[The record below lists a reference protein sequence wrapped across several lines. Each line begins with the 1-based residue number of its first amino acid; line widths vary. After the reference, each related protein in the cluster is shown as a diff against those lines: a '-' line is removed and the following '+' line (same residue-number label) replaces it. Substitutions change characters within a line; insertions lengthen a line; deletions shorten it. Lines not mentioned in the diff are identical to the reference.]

1 MAEKDD
7 FVVINSPTLEL
18 FLEMIPKN
26 EYIRDFKSNKQKDPD
41 SVAYLIK
48 RDMSQ
53 RDCVKLGN
61 CFEKLLND
69 MILQLSPNLQPKT
82 IKNKYRV
89 FVDEEYKIVYYAE
102 LKADYSKNCECMVE
116 ELKKEVPDYTVKW
129 CVLLYR
135 YIASEYIPTDI
146 LLKKY
151 LKISQNVYGIN
162 DYLEMVGI
170 DFRFTEETYKYYLN
184 LIADEMFAN
193 E

>member
-1 MAEKDD
+1 
-7 FVVINSPTLEL
+7 
-18 FLEMIPKN
+18 MIPKN
-26 EYIRDFKSNKQKDPD
+26 EYIKDFKSNKQKDPD
-41 SVAYLIK
+41 SVAYLIR

-53 RDCVKLGN
+53 RECVKLGN
-61 CFEKLLND
+61 CFEKLLTD
-69 MILQLSPNLQPKT
+69 MTVQLVAHLQPKS
-82 IKNKYRV
+82 IKNKYNV

-102 LKADYSKNCECMVE
+102 LKADYSKNAECMVD
-116 ELKKEVPDYTVKW
+116 ELKKEVPGYTVKW

-135 YIASEYIPTDI
+135 YIASEYIPTEI
-146 LLKKY
+146 LKKY
-151 LKISQNVYGIN
+151 IKISQNVYGIN

>member
-7 FVVINSPTLEL
+7 FVVINSPTLDL
-18 FLEMIPKN
+18 LLEMIPKN
-26 EYIRDFKSNKQKDPD
+26 EYIKDFKSNKQKDPD
-41 SVAYLIK
+41 SVAYLIR
-48 RDMSQ
+48 RDMTQ
-53 RDCVKLGN
+53 RECVKLGN
-61 CFEKLLND
+61 CFEKLLTD
-69 MILQLSPNLQPKT
+69 MTVQLVTHLQPKS
-82 IKNKYRV
+82 IKNKYNV

-102 LKADYSKNCECMVE
+102 LKADYSKNAECMVD
-116 ELKKEVPDYTVKW
+116 ELKKEVPGYTVKW

-135 YIASEYIPTDI
+135 YIASEYIPTEI
-146 LLKKY
+146 LKKY
-151 LKISQNVYGIN
+151 IKISQNVYGIN

>member
-7 FVVINSPTLEL
+7 FVVINSPTLDL
-18 FLEMIPKN
+18 LLEMIPKN
-26 EYIRDFKSNKQKDPD
+26 EYIKDFKSNKQKDPD
-41 SVAYLIK
+41 SVAYLIR
-48 RDMSQ
+48 RDMTQ
-53 RDCVKLGN
+53 RECVKLGN
-61 CFEKLLND
+61 CFEKLLTD
-69 MILQLSPNLQPKT
+69 MTVQLVTHLQPKS
-82 IKNKYRV
+82 IKNKYNV

-102 LKADYSKNCECMVE
+102 LKADYSKNTECMVD
-116 ELKKEVPDYTVKW
+116 ELKKEVPGYTVKW

-135 YIASEYIPTDI
+135 YIASEYIPTEI
-146 LLKKY
+146 LKKY
-151 LKISQNVYGIN
+151 IKISQNVYGIN

>member
-7 FVVINSPTLEL
+7 FVVINSPTLDL
-18 FLEMIPKN
+18 LLEMIPKN
-26 EYIRDFKSNKQKDPD
+26 EYIKDFKSNKQKDPD
-41 SVAYLIK
+41 SVAYLIR

-53 RDCVKLGN
+53 RECVKFGN
-61 CFEKLLND
+61 CFEKLLTD
-69 MILQLSPNLQPKT
+69 ITVQLVTHLQPKS
-82 IKNKYRV
+82 IKNKYNV

-102 LKADYSKNCECMVE
+102 LKADYSKNTECMVD
-116 ELKKEVPDYTVKW
+116 ELKKEVPGYTVKW

-146 LLKKY
+146 LKKY
-151 LKISQNVYGIN
+151 IKISQNVYGIN

>member
-7 FVVINSPTLEL
+7 FVVINSPTLDL
-18 FLEMIPKN
+18 LLEMIPKN
-26 EYIRDFKSNKQKDPD
+26 EYIKDFKSNKQKDPD
-41 SVAYLIK
+41 SVAYLIR
-48 RDMSQ
+48 RDMTQ
-53 RDCVKLGN
+53 RECVKLGN
-61 CFEKLLND
+61 CYEKLLTD
-69 MILQLSPNLQPKT
+69 MTVQLVTHLQPKS
-82 IKNKYRV
+82 IKNKYNV

-102 LKADYSKNCECMVE
+102 LKADYSKNTECMVD
-116 ELKKEVPDYTVKW
+116 ELKKEVPGYTLKW

-135 YIASEYIPTDI
+135 YIASEYIPTEI
-146 LLKKY
+146 LKKY
-151 LKISQNVYGIN
+151 IKISQNVYGIN